1 MPELP
6 EVQTI
11 VNDLKKKIIGR
22 KIIKVWLDWGRH
34 LKYVTPAKFKR
45 DIKGAKILDVSRR
58 AKNIL
63 ISLDRKRLLLIH
75 PKMTGLLL
83 VGSNYKPQKHVHLI
97 FYLTGRKF
105 IAFSDVRK
113 FGKVIYGSAEKVL
126 KLPDLKE
133 IGPEPF
139 DVNLSLGG
147 FKKIILS
154 KNKKIKTALMDQK
167 IIAGIGNIYADE
179 ILWAS
184 KIHPARISSK
194 LSGENIKSIFKNMRL
209 ILGRAIQLRGT
220 SISDFRDTTGRIGR
234 YSKKLMAY
242 GKEGKLG

>member
-22 KIIKVWLDWGRH
+22 KIIKVWLDWERH
-34 LKYVTPAKFKR
+34 LKYVSPSKFRR
-45 DIKGAKILDVSRR
+45 DIRGAKILGVSRR

-63 ISLDRKRLLLIH
+63 ISLDKKRLLLIH
-75 PKMTGLLL
+75 PKMTGRLL
-83 VGSNYKPQKHVHLI
+83 VVSTYKPQKHVHLI

-139 DVNLSLGG
+139 DANLSLEK
-147 FKKIILS
+147 FKEIILS
-154 KNKKIKTALMDQK
+154 KNRKIKTALMDQK

-184 KIHPARISSK
+184 EIHPARISSK
-194 LSGENIKSIFKNMRL
+194 LNGENIKKFLKIC
-209 ILGRAIQLRGT
+209 G
-220 SISDFRDTTGRIGR
+220 
-234 YSKKLMAY
+234 
-242 GKEGKLG
+242 